1 LLYKKQLKEYIAQ
14 LVEHWTF
21 NPQVLGSIPCVLK
34 NREMAGVE
42 LNFYLLNV
50 AIALFHI
57 GMLGLVL
64 NRENILKTIMSLEI
78 LLLAINLIFITFSL
92 YLDDLIGHIFVLF
105 ILVLSATESS
115 IGLSILAV
123 FYEQR
128 NNIIL
133 DPIKINNQ
141 NLKT

>member
-1 LLYKKQLKEYIAQ
+1 
-14 LVEHWTF
+14 
-21 NPQVLGSIPCVLK
+21 
-34 NREMAGVE
+34 MAGIE
-42 LNFYLLNV
+42 LNFYLLST
-50 AIALFHI
+50 AITLFHI

-64 NRENILKTIMSLEI
+64 NRGNILKTIMSLEI
-78 LLLAINLIFITFSL
+78 LLLSVNLTFVTFSL
-92 YLDDLIGHIFVLF
+92 YLDDIVGNIFVLF

-115 IGLSILAV
+115 VGLSILAV

-128 NNIIL
+128 DDITL

>member
-1 LLYKKQLKEYIAQ
+1 
-14 LVEHWTF
+14 
-21 NPQVLGSIPCVLK
+21 
-34 NREMAGVE
+34 MAGIE
-42 LNFYLLNV
+42 LNFYLLST
-50 AIALFHI
+50 AIVLFHI

-64 NRENILKTIMSLEI
+64 NRGNILKTIMSLEI
-78 LLLAINLIFITFSL
+78 LLLSVNLTFITFSL
-92 YLDDLIGHIFVLF
+92 YLDDIVGHIFVLF

-128 NNIIL
+128 DDIAL

>member
-1 LLYKKQLKEYIAQ
+1 
-14 LVEHWTF
+14 
-21 NPQVLGSIPCVLK
+21 
-34 NREMAGVE
+34 MAGIE
-42 LNFYLLNV
+42 LNFYLLSTSIV
-50 AIALFHI
+50 LFHI

-64 NRENILKTIMSLEI
+64 NRGNILKTIMSLEI
-78 LLLAINLIFITFSL
+78 LLLSVNLSFITFSL
-92 YLDDLIGHIFVLF
+92 YLDDIVGHIFVLF

-128 NNIIL
+128 DDIAL
-133 DPIKINNQ
+133 DPIKIQNQ

>member
-1 LLYKKQLKEYIAQ
+1 
-14 LVEHWTF
+14 
-21 NPQVLGSIPCVLK
+21 
-34 NREMAGVE
+34 MAGVE
-42 LNFYLLNV
+42 LNFYLLIV
-50 AIALFHI
+50 TIALFHI

-64 NRENILKTIMSLEI
+64 NRKNILKTIMSLEI
-78 LLLAINLIFITFSL
+78 LLLSVNLIFITFSL
-92 YLDDLIGHIFVLF
+92 YLDDIVGHIFVLF

-115 IGLSILAV
+115 VGLSILAV

-128 NNIIL
+128 NHIIL

>member
-1 LLYKKQLKEYIAQ
+1 
-14 LVEHWTF
+14 
-21 NPQVLGSIPCVLK
+21 
-34 NREMAGVE
+34 MAE
-42 LNFYLLNV
+42 LNFYLLSTSIV
-50 AIALFHI
+50 LFHI

-64 NRENILKTIMSLEI
+64 NRGNILKTIMSLEI
-78 LLLAINLIFITFSL
+78 LLLSVNLSFITFSL
-92 YLDDLIGHIFVLF
+92 YLDDILGHIFVLF

-128 NNIIL
+128 DDIAL
-133 DPIKINNQ
+133 DPIKIQNQ